1 MIIILYNND
10 FTRSTTCQL
19 PCKHHA
25 DMSPFV
31 AFRHTRH
38 TSRFMETTKDLTAHL
53 TSPWAPSCVKTSEVF
68 ISGFSKTQKKGLQ
81 MSKKYQKV
89 SKFVKVQQLSKF
101 SPWTISFN
109 QQSIGSIQT
118 SVRWH
123 SAKPTSD
130 RLSRCFHPSCQ
141 EDPMKSTFRAK
152 GRMYSRCSWQ
162 RRKRRKAKVIPTR
175 YSKEFFVGK
184 TCLWY
189 DMVIPCCIFK
199 LSHVPHKSLTSFN
212 VSNAPR
218 SPCPAP
224 LHQWSRKVL
233 HWHRPDNLLA
243 NRPYH
248 RRAAFSG
255 PVSRE
260 DGFFRTHRIHGPGVF
275 TWYLLTFA
283 LNLWKM

>member
-1 MIIILYNND
+1 MILLVQPRANFHASIMPTCLHLLLFATPATLPGSWKRRCSSHFSMSSFLCQDFQSLYLWFFKNQK
-10 FTRSTTCQL
+10 FQ
-19 PCKHHA
+19 
-25 DMSPFV
+25 
-31 AFRHTRH
+31 
-38 TSRFMETTKDLTAHL
+38 
-53 TSPWAPSCVKTSEVF
+53 KTGYKCPKN
-68 ISGFSKTQKKGLQ
+68 I
-81 MSKKYQKV
+81 KKYQSS
-89 SKFVKVQQLSKF
+89 SKFNNCQSSALEQSA
-101 SPWTISFN
+101 SISN
-109 QQSIGSIQT
+109 
-118 SVRWH
+118 R
-123 SAKPTSD
+123 SD
-130 RLSRCFHPSCQ
+130 RSKLQSGGTVRSQPRKVYSRCFHPSCQ

-175 YSKEFFVGK
+175 YSKDFFVGK

-189 DMVIPCCIFK
+189 HMHMVIPCCIFK

-248 RRAAFSG
+248 QRAAFSG

-260 DGFFRTHRIHGPGVF
+260 DGFFKPIGSMVLVYLHGI
-275 TWYLLTFA
+275 YLHLP
-283 LNLWKM
+283 

>member
-1 MIIILYNND
+1 MILLVQPRANFHASIMPTCLHLLLFATPATLRGSWKRRCSSHFSMSSFLCQD
-10 FTRSTTCQL
+10 FQSVYL
-19 PCKHHA
+19 WFFKN
-25 DMSPFV
+25 
-31 AFRHTRH
+31 
-38 TSRFMETTKDLTAHL
+38 
-53 TSPWAPSCVKTSEVF
+53 
-68 ISGFSKTQKKGLQ
+68 QKKGLQ

-101 SPWTISFN
+101 GPWTISFN

-189 DMVIPCCIFK
+189 HMHMVIPCCIFK

-248 RRAAFSG
+248 QRAAFSG